1 VATKSAQPE
10 PVKAEVIEEALD
22 ALDTALDRV
31 KVLYEQ
37 YFLGIQK
44 QPPTYLHTDIERKLR
59 DIAQL
64 QIRNTAMRYR
74 FATLQQKFGSYNS
87 YWRRTLRQIENGTY
101 TRNLFKVGRQ
111 AARTG
116 ADVPPEIL
124 AAMPKRMRDQV
135 MRDRE
140 AALALARLREK
151 PVTDDIEL
159 LTLADEDVDIDVE
172 DLDLDAAVIE
182 EPSEL
187 RRNALTTGAYRIDES
202 DADFDLDAFFAAVT
216 NEDGP
221 DLELH
226 PPGAARR
233 RSTGGI
239 PVVGRA
245 PTLRSE
251 SRPPADSQPGGH
263 PRPGTLSG
271 SPIAALSE
279 DLRLPGGR
287 TRRSGRTG
295 AGRRSTSQIP
305 TDRGNAA
312 RANPAANAGAR
323 SSEAAEPV
331 TEVTGTPRRSGKS
344 KPPIKHASTQG
355 LPRVPRA
362 PAAATPVPPP
372 EPPRSAAP
380 EPPRPA
386 LPASQATRSIPVSP
400 GTPAPPGPPQAT
412 RSIPVAASPPPP
424 QATRSI
430 PVAPPPS
437 PQATRSIPVAP
448 GVIASSQATR
458 SSPVAS
464 GSGRDPS
471 QVRPIPPPGSA
482 ADPSQGTRSIPSP
495 GSAATPLQGTR
506 SMPAPGAAADP
517 SQGTRASPGPGSAA
531 EPSPGTRSI
540 PAPGLGAAP
549 SQAPRSI
556 PVAPGA
562 TAASSQAPRSIPVA
576 PGAAAASSQ
585 ATRSIPVAPAPSQ
598 ATRSIP
604 IVPGSAAAQTP
615 APVESMAGPFPR
627 IPSIPSLPKLGG
639 SKPAPAPPQ
648 PASSKERGALPLLI
662 PRSTEPAEAE
672 SDDPTD
678 VMSAAVPERM
688 PEPPAPAARAP
699 SPERP
704 APTAN
709 AAPVRA
715 ATERPPAT
723 PRPAESEHRSPPRPA
738 EPERAATTGAP
749 QRPTPPR
756 ERPIPPS
763 ERRQPEPPQAPPP
776 GMSNA
781 DVNALYAKYVK
792 AKEILGEEAG
802 PGAYGK
808 LLKTINAQAPKI
820 MEQYNAKGVDFSV
833 VVKDNQVI
841 IRAKPKP

>member
-1 VATKSAQPE
+1 VANKSAQPE

-22 ALDTALDRV
+22 ALDTTLDRV

-64 QIRNTAMRYR
+64 QIRNTALRYR

-159 LTLADEDVDIDVE
+159 LTLVDEDVDIDVE

-226 PPGAARR
+226 PPGTARR
-233 RSTGGI
+233 RSTGVI

-251 SRPPADSQPGGH
+251 PRPPADSQPGGH

-295 AGRRSTSQIP
+295 AGRRSTGQIP
-305 TDRGNAA
+305 TDRGSAA

-323 SSEAAEPV
+323 SSEAAESV
-331 TEVTGTPRRSGKS
+331 TEVTGTPRRSGTS
-344 KPPIKHASTQG
+344 RPPIKHASTQG
-355 LPRVPRA
+355 MPRVPRA
-362 PAAATPVPPP
+362 PAAAPPAPPP

-386 LPASQATRSIPVSP
+386 PPASQATRSLPVSP
-400 GTPAPPGPPQAT
+400 GAPAPPGPPQAM
-412 RSIPVAASPPPP
+412 RSILAAPPTPP

-430 PVAPPPS
+430 PVAPP

-464 GSGRDPS
+464 GSGSDPS

-482 ADPSQGTRSIPSP
+482 AGPSQGTRSIP
-495 GSAATPLQGTR
+495 
-506 SMPAPGAAADP
+506 APGVP
-517 SQGTRASPGPGSAA
+517 
-531 EPSPGTRSI
+531 
-540 PAPGLGAAP
+540 AP
-549 SQAPRSI
+549 SQAMRSI
-556 PVAPGA
+556 PVAPG
-562 TAASSQAPRSIPVA
+562 
-576 PGAAAASSQ
+576 G
-585 ATRSIPVAPAPSQ
+585 APAPSQ

-604 IVPGSAAAQTP
+604 VAPGSAPAPSQATRSIPVVPGSAAARIP
-615 APVESMAGPFPR
+615 AAVESMAGPFPR
-627 IPSIPSLPKLGG
+627 IPSIPSLPNLGG
-639 SKPAPAPPQ
+639 SKPGAALPR
-648 PASSKERGALPLLI
+648 PASAKERGAVPVLI
-662 PRSTEPAEAE
+662 PPSTERSEPTEE
-672 SDDPTD
+672 SDEPTD
-678 VMSAAVPERM
+678 VMAAAVVVPELPPER
-688 PEPPAPAARAP
+688 PAPAARTS
-699 SPERP
+699 SPD
-704 APTAN
+704 
-709 AAPVRA
+709 V
-715 ATERPPAT
+715 
-723 PRPAESEHRSPPRPA
+723 RPA
-738 EPERAATTGAP
+738 EPERAATAGAP

-820 MEQYNAKGVDFSV
+820 MEQYNATGVDFSV

>member
-22 ALDTALDRV
+22 ALDTTLDRV

-59 DIAQL
+59 DVAQL
-64 QIRNTAMRYR
+64 QIRNTALRYR

-101 TRNLFKVGRQ
+101 TRNLFKIGRQ

-151 PVTDDIEL
+151 HPTDDLEL
-159 LTLADEDVDIDVE
+159 LTLVDEDVDIDVE
-172 DLDLDAAVIE
+172 DLDLDSAVIE
-182 EPSEL
+182 ESSEL
-187 RRNALTTGAYRIDES
+187 RRDALAGGAYKIDES
-202 DADFDLDAFFAAVT
+202 DADFDLDAFFSAVT

-221 DLELH
+221 EIELRA
-226 PPGAARR
+226 PGARK

-251 SRPPADSQPGGH
+251 PRPPEDSQRGH
-263 PRPGTLSG
+263 PRPGSLSG

-279 DLRLPGGR
+279 DLRVPGGR
-287 TRRSGRTG
+287 TRRSSRAG
-295 AGRRSTSQIP
+295 AGRRSTGQIRA
-305 TDRGNAA
+305 DRGGAPPQAA
-312 RANPAANAGAR
+312 AA
-323 SSEAAEPV
+323 AAPPGNDAESV
-331 TEVTGTPRRSGKS
+331 TEVSGTPRRSGKS
-344 KPPIKHASTQG
+344 RPPGKHGSTQA
-355 LPRVPRA
+355 LPRVART
-362 PAAATPVPPP
+362 PAAAPPANPVTAP
-372 EPPRSAAP
+372 STSQAAAAAP
-380 EPPRPA
+380 PA
-386 LPASQATRSIPVSP
+386 
-400 GTPAPPGPPQAT
+400 PPQAT
-412 RSIPVAASPPPP
+412 RAIPPIVPTLPQATRAIPSAVPTPPQATRAIPSVGPKPPETPRAVPPAPPP

-430 PVAPPPS
+430 PSIRGAAAPS
-437 PQATRSIPVAP
+437 QATRSIPVAP
-448 GVIASSQATR
+448 GAAAGRSTPPAGSTAAAPAAAGPSQA
-458 SSPVAS
+458 
-464 GSGRDPS
+464 
-471 QVRPIPPPGSA
+471 
-482 ADPSQGTRSIPSP
+482 
-495 GSAATPLQGTR
+495 
-506 SMPAPGAAADP
+506 
-517 SQGTRASPGPGSAA
+517 
-531 EPSPGTRSI
+531 TRSI
-540 PAPGLGAAP
+540 PAPG
-549 SQAPRSI
+549 
-556 PVAPGA
+556 
-562 TAASSQAPRSIPVA
+562 
-576 PGAAAASSQ
+576 
-585 ATRSIPVAPAPSQ
+585 APAPSQ

-604 IVPGSAAAQTP
+604 VVPGSSAPSQATRSIPVAPGSSAVQTP
-615 APVESMAGPFPR
+615 VPVESMAGPFPR
-627 IPSIPSLPKLGG
+627 IPSIPSVPSIPSTSAGL
-639 SKPAPAPPQ
+639 KPAVAPPR
-648 PASSKERGALPLLI
+648 PPSAKERGAVPRIITPL
-662 PRSTEPAEAE
+662 EPSAPVE
-672 SDDPTD
+672 SERDEPTD
-678 VMSAAVPERM
+678 VMSAAVPER
-688 PEPPAPAARAP
+688 
-699 SPERP
+699 
-704 APTAN
+704 
-709 AAPVRA
+709 
-715 ATERPPAT
+715 RPPA
-723 PRPAESEHRSPPRPA
+723 RPAGPGA
-738 EPERAATTGAP
+738 NAGAP

-763 ERRQPEPPQAPPP
+763 ERRQPDPPQAPPP